1 MATEFGKLLAEV
13 LHSMESGT
21 GLDKL
26 RAVMDIYERN
36 LKIESRITKLEAL
49 VEKLVDEGCV
59 IADRFSHR
67 GGGEDEL
74 EGWDNALDDYK
85 AVMSEEEE
93 DE

>member
-1 MATEFGKLLAEV
+1 MATEFGLLLGKV
-13 LHSMESGT
+13 LSSMDSES

-59 IADRFSHR
+59 IAQRFCDI
-67 GGGEDEL
+67 GGQENEL
-74 EGWDNALDDYK
+74 YGWDNALDDYK